1 MYEQQSGA
9 WYNCTMMLI
18 KKTNVNVTQ
27 IISQVSKDI
36 QIYTNASANRSMII
50 LKQSYNI
57 HLKNTDKSNCT
68 I

>member
-18 KKTNVNVTQ
+18 KKTNVNVT
-27 IISQVSKDI
+27 QVSKDI

>member
-18 KKTNVNVTQ
+18 KKANVNVTQ
-27 IISQVSKDI
+27 IISQVSKGI

-50 LKQSYNI
+50 LEQI
-57 HLKNTDKSNCT
+57 
-68 I
+68 

>member
-18 KKTNVNVTQ
+18 KKTNVNVT
-27 IISQVSKDI
+27 QVSKDI

-57 HLKNTDKSNCT
+57 HLNNTDKSNCT